1 MNSYLL
7 DTHIFLWAYMKP
19 EKIGKSISRI
29 LENPNAVRYLSAI
42 SLIEIVRLYETKP
55 KDFDLNIPL
64 STFLSQVLTQ
74 LQVQTLAITPEHA
87 QRYYEIQPIGD
98 HKDPFDYLPL
108 LSKLRTQKY
117 PKVSLPVRGRI
128 VLQQIRGA
136 YAHAKRYQV
145 EVGVVKDEF
154 SPYRIVGRLAV

>member
-1 MNSYLL
+1 M

-29 LENPNAVRYLSAI
+29 LENPNAVKYLSAI
-42 SLIEIVRLYETKP
+42 SLIEIAQLYET

-87 QRYYEIQPIGD
+87 QRYYEIQPIDD
-98 HKDPFDYLPL
+98 HKDPFDYLPPTFKTPYSEISQGW
-108 LSKLRTQKY
+108 LSGSR
-117 PKVSLPVRGRI
+117 P
-128 VLQQIRGA
+128 
-136 YAHAKRYQV
+136 
-145 EVGVVKDEF
+145 D
-154 SPYRIVGRLAV
+154 RLATDKRRGPPR

>member
-42 SLIEIVRLYETKP
+42 SLIEIVQLYETKP

-87 QRYYEIQPIGD
+87 
-98 HKDPFDYLPL
+98 
-108 LSKLRTQKY
+108 
-117 PKVSLPVRGRI
+117 
-128 VLQQIRGA
+128 
-136 YAHAKRYQV
+136 
-145 EVGVVKDEF
+145 
-154 SPYRIVGRLAV
+154 

>member
-1 MNSYLL
+1 MKSYLL
-7 DTHIFLWAYMKP
+7 DMHIFLWAYMKP

-42 SLIEIVRLYETKP
+42 SLIEIAQLYETKP

-87 QRYYEIQPIGD
+87 QRYYEIQPID
-98 HKDPFDYLPL
+98 EHKDPFDYLSPTFKTPYSEISQCL
-108 LSKLRTQKY
+108 LSGSR
-117 PKVSLPVRGRI
+117 P
-128 VLQQIRGA
+128 
-136 YAHAKRYQV
+136 
-145 EVGVVKDEF
+145 D
-154 SPYRIVGRLAV
+154 RLASDKRRGHPR

>member
-87 QRYYEIQPIGD
+87 QRYYEIQPIDD
-98 HKDPFDYLPL
+98 HKDPFDYLPPTFKTPY
-108 LSKLRTQKY
+108 SE
-117 PKVSLPVRGRI
+117 I
-128 VLQQIRGA
+128 
-136 YAHAKRYQV
+136 YQ
-145 EVGVVKDEF
+145 GWLCGSRPD
-154 SPYRIVGRLAV
+154 RLAADTRRVRPR